1 MITCQNRP
9 VSSADP
15 RPRWQQV
22 ADELAD
28 GIKAGTYPPGSVLPS
43 KAQMR
48 DRFGISDWVTARV
61 WRHLDEVLGLV
72 DRQQG
77 RGVVVTR
84 STPVDDGRPAST
96 AERLAHLERL
106 YGELADRVAALEDP
120 QD

>member
-1 MITCQNRP
+1 MIACQNRA

-15 RPRWQQV
+15 RPRWQQI

-28 GIKAGTYPPGSVLPS
+28 GIKDGTYPPGSVLPS

-48 DRFGISDWVTARV
+48 ERYSVSDWIIARV

-72 DRQQG
+72 ERQQG

-84 STPVDDGRPAST
+84 STPVDDGRPSST

-106 YGELADRVAALEDP
+106 YGELADRVAALEG
-120 QD
+120 QQG